1 MVNCKVVS
9 YRRPLPRVGG
19 GAAILYTEQNFWV
32 EGANILVENGV
43 EACWTI
49 FTPNNT
55 KYSSIKRICV
65 GSMYIAPL
73 SKFKQE
79 SVDHIIDVIFQVK
92 ATYENKVKKNISGD
106 FNKNPVTNILS
117 ANGALKQVVSVPTR
131 MSAVLEVILTDLAT
145 LYNYKLQALQAS
157 PGPG

>member
-1 MVNCKVVS
+1 MNICETFEAARFYLENSLEMVNCKVIS

-65 GSMYIAPL
+65 GSIYIAPL

-92 ATYENKVKKNISGD
+92 ATYGN
-106 FNKNPVTNILS
+106 
-117 ANGALKQVVSVPTR
+117 
-131 MSAVLEVILTDLAT
+131 EVNFFLLFFWRF
-145 LYNYKLQALQAS
+145 
-157 PGPG
+157 